1 MFRTLLAM
9 LMVIATFAVPTSFA
23 EQAETAD
30 PQREMVQLAGPEY
43 WREVKSGESGF
54 TVATGAEAGQL
65 INVDG
70 QRWREVRNQW
80 ISPLGLIFM
89 GASAASLLLFYLW
102 AGRIKLTN
110 ERTGKKVHRWSPFER
125 AMHWFTAIN
134 FLILGLSGVV
144 LLYGRYFIK
153 PVAPEAL
160 WGSIIY
166 AAKLSHNYLGPL
178 FVLGLLCM
186 LVKWFKNNMINKV
199 DIEWFKQG
207 GGILPNG
214 KHPDAGFCNGGEKI
228 WFWLLATVGVV
239 VCITGLVMDFPI
251 FGQTRADMQIA
262 NVIHGIASLGLL
274 AAAFGHIYIGTAGT
288 EGAFEG
294 MATGYVDEAWAKQH
308 HKLWLEEV
316 QNQPAQEGKQPSTD
330 KQKV

>member
-1 MFRTLLAM
+1 MLRTLLAM
-9 LMVIATFAVPTSFA
+9 LMVIVTFSVPTA
-23 EQAETAD
+23 VAETAEKAD
-30 PQREMVQLAGPEY
+30 PKKEMVQLAGPEF
-43 WREVKSGESGF
+43 WRETRSGDKGL
-54 TVATGAEAGQL
+54 TVANGSEAGQL

-80 ISPLGLIFM
+80 ISPIGLIFM
-89 GASAASLLLFYLW
+89 GVSASSLLLFYLW
-102 AGRIKLTN
+102 AGRIELANK
-110 ERTGKKVHRWSPFER
+110 RSGKKVKRWTPFER
-125 AMHWFTAIN
+125 AMHWFTAGN
-134 FLILGLSGVV
+134 FLILGFSGIVP
-144 LLYGRYFIK
+144 LYGRHFIK
-153 PVAPEAL
+153 PIAPDAI

-228 WFWLLATVGVV
+228 WFWLLASVGVV
-239 VCITGLVMDFPI
+239 VCVTGLVMDFPI

-262 NVIHGIASLGLL
+262 NIIHGVASLGLL
-274 AAAFGHIYIGTAGT
+274 AAAFGHIYIGTVGT
-288 EGAFEG
+288 EGALEG
-294 MATGYVDEAWAKQH
+294 MATGYVDETWAKQH

-316 QNQPAQEGKQPSTD
+316 QNSSESTVKPSTTD
-330 KQKV
+330 EQKA

>member
-9 LMVIATFAVPTSFA
+9 LMVIAAFAVPTSFA
-23 EQAETAD
+23 ETAEKAD
-30 PQREMVQLAGPEY
+30 PQKEMVQLAGPEF
-43 WREVKSGESGF
+43 WREVRSGEKGF
-54 TVATGAEAGQL
+54 TVANGTEAGQL

-80 ISPLGLIFM
+80 ISPIGLIFL
-89 GASAASLLLFYLW
+89 GASAGSLLLFYLW
-102 AGRIKLTN
+102 AGRIELANK
-110 ERTGKKVHRWSPFER
+110 RSGKKVKRWTPFER

-134 FLILGLSGVV
+134 FLILGFSGIV
-144 LLYGRYFIK
+144 LLYGRHFIK
-153 PVAPEAL
+153 PVAPDAI

-166 AAKLSHNYLGPL
+166 AAKVSHNYLGPL

-186 LVKWFKNNMINKV
+186 LVKWFKNNIINKV

-239 VCITGLVMDFPI
+239 VCVTGLVMDFPI

-274 AAAFGHIYIGTAGT
+274 AAAFGHIYIGTVGT
-288 EGAFEG
+288 EGALEG
-294 MATGYVDEAWAKQH
+294 MATGYVDETWAKQH
-308 HKLWLEEV
+308 HKLWLDEV
-316 QNQPAQEGKQPSTD
+316 QNAPESAAKTSTTD
-330 KQKV
+330 EQKA